1 MVMFMRRTKIVCT
14 IGPKTE
20 SADALKKLARA
31 GMNVARLNFSHG
43 NYEEQGKKIENLKE
57 LNKGLSNPVAILLDT
72 KGPEIRTGDLKKDI
86 CLKKGDTFTFSVKD
100 TIDEVMGTTLSYKQI
115 IQDIK
120 VGNMIYVDDAMLEF
134 KVKDISGH
142 KIICR
147 VQNDGILCSRKG
159 VNVPGID
166 IHLPSLTEKDIE
178 DINFGILHDVDYIAV
193 SFVRNKK
200 DVVKLR
206 KFLREKGASTQII
219 AKIEHMHAVREFESI
234 LEVSDGIMV
243 ARGDLGIQ
251 MPFEELPMVQKE
263 IIEKC
268 NIAGKPVIT
277 ATHMLN
283 SMVDNPRPTRAE
295 VTDVANAILTGTDA
309 VMLSQETA
317 KGEYP
322 MESVT
327 VMDKICRA
335 TEEKMDSKI
344 STKVS
349 KKSVTDIVGQAV
361 ALISENIKAD
371 AILTFTQTG
380 RTASS
385 LSKYRVRSPIYAMT
399 PEDKVLRTTALT
411 WGVSAHKIPG
421 GYKSTDVMITD
432 GIESLK
438 ERGALKS
445 GDIVIIT
452 AGVPI
457 GVSGGTN
464 LSEVRKVR

>member
-1 MVMFMRRTKIVCT
+1 MVIFMRRTKIVCT

-20 SADALKKLARA
+20 SLDALKNLARA

-43 NYEEQGKKIENLKE
+43 DYEEQGKKIKNIKE
-57 LNKGLSNPVAILLDT
+57 LNKGLKNPVAILLDT

-86 CLKKGDTFTFSVKD
+86 SLKKGDKFTFTVKD
-100 TIDEVMGTTLSYKQI
+100 TTDDEMGTTLSYKQI
-115 IQDIK
+115 IDDIK
-120 VGNMIYVDDAMLEF
+120 VGDMIYVDDAMLEF
-134 KVKDISGH
+134 KVKDIVEH

-147 VQNDGILCSRKG
+147 VQNDGLLCSRKG
-159 VNVPGID
+159 VNVPGIE
-166 IHLPSLTEKDIE
+166 INLPSLTEKDIE

-200 DVVKLR
+200 DILTLR
-206 KFLREKGASTQII
+206 KFLCDKGATTRII
-219 AKIEHMHAVREFESI
+219 AKIEHIRAVSEFETI

-251 MPFEELPMVQKE
+251 MPFEDLPMVQKE

-322 MESVT
+322 FESVK

-335 TEEKMDSKI
+335 TEKKMDSKI
-344 STKVS
+344 STRVS
-349 KKSVTDIVGQAV
+349 KKSMTDIVGQAV

-371 AILTFTQTG
+371 AILTFTQSG
-380 RTASS
+380 GTASS
-385 LSKYRVRSPIYAMT
+385 LSKYRVKSPIYAMT
-399 PEDKVLRTTALT
+399 PEDKVLRTTALM
-411 WGVSAHKIPG
+411 WGVFAHKIKG
-421 GYKSTDVMITD
+421 GYKSTETMIGD
-432 GIESLK
+432 AIASLK
-438 ERGALKS
+438 EKGALKS
-445 GDIVIIT
+445 GNIVIIT

-457 GVSGGTN
+457 GVSGTTN
-464 LSEVRKVR
+464 LSEVRKVS

>member
-1 MVMFMRRTKIVCT
+1 MMFMRRTKIVCT

-20 SADALKKLARA
+20 SLDALRKLARA

-43 NYEEQGKKIENLKE
+43 NYDEQGKKIENLKE

-72 KGPEIRTGDLKKDI
+72 KGPEIRTGDLEKDI
-86 CLKKGDTFTFSVKD
+86 CLKKGDKFTFTVKD
-100 TIDEVMGTTLSYKQI
+100 TVDEVMGTTLSYKHI
-115 IQDIK
+115 IHDIK
-120 VGNMIYVDDAMLEF
+120 AGDMIYVDDAMLEF
-134 KVKDISGH
+134 NVKDISGH

-147 VQNDGILCSRKG
+147 VQNDGLLCSRKG

-166 IHLPSLTEKDIE
+166 INLPSLTEKDIE

-193 SFVRNKK
+193 SFVRNKN
-200 DVVKLR
+200 DVLKLR
-206 KFLREKGASTQII
+206 KFLSEMGATMRII
-219 AKIEHMHAVREFESI
+219 SKIEHIHAVHDFESI
-234 LEVSDGIMV
+234 LEVSDGIMI

-251 MPFEELPMVQKE
+251 MPFEELPMIQKD

-268 NIAGKPVIT
+268 NSVSKPVIT

-283 SMVDNPRPTRAE
+283 SMVNNPRPTRAE

-322 MESVT
+322 IESVK

-335 TEEKMDSKI
+335 TEIKMDSRI

-349 KKSVTDIVGQAV
+349 KKSMTDIVGQAV

-380 RTASS
+380 RTASA
-385 LSKYRVRSPIYAMT
+385 LSKYRVKSLIYAMT

-411 WGVSAHKIPG
+411 WGVSAHKISA
-421 GYKSTDVMITD
+421 GYKSTDVMINE

-438 ERGALKS
+438 EKGVLKS
-445 GDIVIIT
+445 GNVVIIT
-452 AGVPI
+452 AGVPL

-464 LSEVRKVR
+464 LSEVRKVS